1 MKPTLVE
8 KMKESL
14 DDAREELKRVDHLI
28 YVSLKY
34 TRTVDVL
41 LNVIKRLIDAYDF
54 AIDAI
59 LKYAQEKGMISDE
72 IPVSPLSR
80 ADLVL
85 KTFHDPVIKDN
96 MELYLLFR
104 KIVKADYERFN
115 EYRRHVTL
123 KTIIDNKDIEIKIDN
138 VTDYY
143 NIIKEF
149 VKYIDSLI
157 NETEE

>member
-1 MKPTLVE
+1 
-8 KMKESL
+8 MKESIE
-14 DDAREELKRVDHLI
+14 DAREELKRVDHLI
-28 YVSLKY
+28 FVSLKY

-41 LNVIKRLIDAYDF
+41 LNVIKRMIDAYDF
-54 AIDAI
+54 AIEGI
-59 LKYAQEKGMISDE
+59 LRYAQEKKMIEDDV
-72 IPVSPLSR
+72 IPGNPLSK

-85 KTFHDPVIKDN
+85 KIFHDPIIKEN

-138 VTDYY
+138 VTEYY
-143 NIIKEF
+143 AIIKEF
-149 VKYIDSLI
+149 VKYIDNLI
-157 NETEE
+157 NEVEE

>member
-1 MKPTLVE
+1 
-8 KMKESL
+8 MKESL
-14 DDAREELKRVDHLI
+14 EDAREELKRVDHLI

-59 LKYAQEKGMISDE
+59 LSYAEEKGMLQE
-72 IPVSPLSR
+72 EVPNNPLSR

-85 KTFHDPVIKDN
+85 RTFQDPIIKDN

-104 KIVKADYERFN
+104 KLVKADYERFN

-123 KTIIDNKDIEIKIDN
+123 KTVIDKRDIEIKIDN
-138 VTDYY
+138 VTEYY

-149 VKYIDSLI
+149 VKYIDNLV
-157 NETEE
+157 NEVKE

>member
-1 MKPTLVE
+1 
-8 KMKESL
+8 MKESL
-14 DDAREELKRVDHLI
+14 EDAREELKRVDHLI

-41 LNVIKRLIDAYDF
+41 LNVIKRLIDAYDY

-59 LKYAQEKGMISDE
+59 LSYAEEKGMLIEE
-72 IPVSPLSR
+72 IPASPISR
-80 ADLVL
+80 ADLIL

-96 MELYLLFR
+96 IELYLLFR
-104 KIVKADYERFN
+104 KIVKTDYERFN

-123 KTIIDNKDIEIKIDN
+123 KTMIDNRDVEIKIDN
-138 VTDYY
+138 VTEYY

-149 VKYIDSLI
+149 VKYIDNLI
-157 NETEE
+157 NEVKE

>member
-1 MKPTLVE
+1 
-8 KMKESL
+8 MKESL

-59 LKYAQEKGMISDE
+59 LGYAQEKGMLEED
-72 IPVSPLSR
+72 IPTNPLSK
-80 ADLVL
+80 ADLIL
-85 KTFHDPVIKDN
+85 KKFHDPVIKDN
-96 MELYLLFR
+96 IELYLLFR

-123 KTIIDNKDIEIKIDN
+123 KTMVDNRDIEIKIDN
-138 VTDYY
+138 ITEYY

-149 VKYIDSLI
+149 VKYIDNLI
-157 NETEE
+157 NEVKE